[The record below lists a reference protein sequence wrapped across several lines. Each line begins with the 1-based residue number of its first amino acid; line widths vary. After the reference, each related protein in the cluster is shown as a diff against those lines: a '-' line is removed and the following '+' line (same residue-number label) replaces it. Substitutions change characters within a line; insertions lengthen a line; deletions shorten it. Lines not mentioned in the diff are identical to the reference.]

1 MSNRAGTTIGPFC
14 LRIYKPKLE
23 TEVFLLV
30 EKGLLSLF
38 IVVLAIISSFFIQNI
53 ILLVTVWI
61 IFALSIFNLF
71 FEKDTKD
78 KDA

>member
-1 MSNRAGTTIGPFC
+1 M
-14 LRIYKPKLE
+14 
-23 TEVFLLV
+23 LV